1 MMAEESSPAGASAP
15 PGDVA
20 VHVPAPEAFP
30 SPAATSDPAAP
41 AAKAAAPAN
50 PAAAGSKSIPHE
62 KEAIAAD
69 ATAATDAAADAD
81 DDADADDGTEIGSR
95 INDRRHDPSVA
106 PESVAKLQWTKGHAG
121 IGINTKTFWL
131 DELVPG
137 TSTGE
142 RLRLTLRHNST
153 SSKVSLSVGPE
164 LCWEAT
170 TPMHVANVV
179 ASTAANSGVRNRTF
193 YFGVGVKAILFFENV
208 CKGLL
213 PTPSSY
219 RYGFLVCPSADPST
233 HYSPKDEANSLSTN
247 TAGKDFKVWIPRAD
261 LTGDDVTWYRVDTK
275 RLGTGVEVAVH
286 RRFRDFHFLHQQL
299 GTYFKGSHLYH
310 SLPRPPAK
318 GIKLL
323 QDHSDPGFIE
333 ERRVQCEAYVRKLL
347 LFPRVAEIQEMMDF
361 LGLVG
366 AGGKLREMS
375 VIFQAGPLGIKM
387 NRQGMGVSRIGVA
400 AFNNRKSADGA
411 SEVPGQAEQSG
422 LINIGDNLVKV
433 AGDDV
438 SGMEYDEAIR
448 LVVAAKR
455 PLVLHFTGYEVR
467 VAGDAD
473 GVAGGGEAK
482 S

>member
-1 MMAEESSPAGASAP
+1 MMAEESIVGVSSSPAS
-15 PGDVA
+15 DVTIS
-20 VHVPAPEAFP
+20 VPSVDNSVLVAPEATPVSAMRVPASAADTAAVDDPPVTVSNRMPGP
-30 SPAATSDPAAP
+30 SPVPSP
-41 AAKAAAPAN
+41 N
-50 PAAAGSKSIPHE
+50 S
-62 KEAIAAD
+62 
-69 ATAATDAAADAD
+69 
-81 DDADADDGTEIGSR
+81 EIGSE
-95 INDRRHDPSVA
+95 INDRRHNSSVPA
-106 PESVAKLQWTKGHAG
+106 ASMQKLRWTKGHAG

-131 DELVPG
+131 NELVPG
-137 TSTGE
+137 TSSAE

-153 SSKVSLSVGPE
+153 SSKVSISVGPE

-179 ASTAANSGVRNRTF
+179 AATAGNSGVRNRTF
-193 YFGVGVKAILFFENV
+193 FFGPGIKVIFFFENV
-208 CKGLL
+208 CSGLL

-219 RYGFLVCPSADPST
+219 RYSFLVCPSANPST
-233 HYSPKDEANSLSTN
+233 HYSPSDEANSLGNN
-247 TAGKDFKVWIPRAD
+247 TAGKNFKVWIPRAD
-261 LTGDDVTWYRVDTK
+261 LTGDGVAWYRVDTK
-275 RLGTGVEVAVH
+275 CLSSGVEIAVH

-310 SLPRPPAK
+310 SLPSPPAK
-318 GIKLL
+318 GVKLL

-347 LFPRVAEIQEMMDF
+347 LFPRVAEIQEMTDF

-366 AGGKLREMS
+366 PGGRLREMS

-400 AFNNRKSADGA
+400 AFNNRKSADGV

-433 AGDDV
+433 AGEDV
-438 SGMEYDEAIR
+438 SAMEYDDAIR
-448 LVVAAKR
+448 LIVAAKR

-467 VAGDAD
+467 VADGGREDAESD
-473 GVAGGGEAK
+473 DGGESK
-482 S
+482 N